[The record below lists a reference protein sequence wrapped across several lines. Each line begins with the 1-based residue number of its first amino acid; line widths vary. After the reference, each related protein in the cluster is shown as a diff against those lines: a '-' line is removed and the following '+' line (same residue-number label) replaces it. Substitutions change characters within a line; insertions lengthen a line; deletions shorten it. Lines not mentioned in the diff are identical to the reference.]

1 MSRLRPAQN
10 KGIQN
15 AMLQVAV
22 AAVVFYVM
30 LVALMYI
37 FQRSFQFY
45 PESRLPSRVE
55 SGVASM
61 DEVRFTTNDGLELF
75 AWTQPPSV
83 DGKPWVVIFH
93 GNAGNIAGRARKA
106 RVFFEAGYGVM
117 LVEYRGFG
125 GNPGRPT
132 QDGLFADAR
141 AALAYLAGQ
150 GIAGRQLVLYGESLG
165 TGVAV
170 AMAYEAAQAGSPVA
184 AVLLEAPFSSAADV
198 AAGYYPFLP
207 ARLLLKDKFDSLS
220 MVQDIAAPLFIAHGD
235 RDLTV
240 PQTLGRKLYAQ
251 AVEPKQ
257 ALWLEGAAH
266 NDLYEHGL
274 GAAALA
280 FLAGHQI

>member
-1 MSRLRPAQN
+1 MQ
-10 KGIQN
+10 
-15 AMLQVAV
+15 QVV
-22 AAVVFYVM
+22 IAAVVFYVM
-30 LVALMYI
+30 LVVLMYV

-45 PESRLPSRVE
+45 PESRLPGRVE

-61 DEVRFTTNDGLELF
+61 DEVRFTTIDGLELF
-75 AWTQPPSV
+75 AWAQPPSV

-93 GNAGNIAGRARKA
+93 GNAGTIAGRAHKA
-106 RVFFEAGYGVM
+106 RLFLDAGYGVM

-132 QDGLFADAR
+132 QAGLFADAR
-141 AALAYLAGQ
+141 AALAHLAEQ
-150 GIAGRQLVLYGESLG
+150 GIAGKQVVLYGESLG

-170 AMAYEAAQAGSPVA
+170 AMAHEAARAGNPVA

-240 PQTLGRKLYAQ
+240 PQPLGRKLFAK

-257 ALWLEGAAH
+257 ALWLEGAGH

-280 FLAGHQI
+280 FLAEYQI